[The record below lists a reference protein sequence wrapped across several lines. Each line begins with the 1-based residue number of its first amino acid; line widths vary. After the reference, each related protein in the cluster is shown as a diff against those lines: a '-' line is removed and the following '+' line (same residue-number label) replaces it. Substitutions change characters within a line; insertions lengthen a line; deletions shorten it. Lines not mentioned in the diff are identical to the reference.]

1 MPHLTTV
8 VGGNNL
14 DVTNATSMYR
24 LFWTDPSLQSV
35 DVANWDVGQ
44 VTAMRNMFYGDSKLA
59 TLDVTNWDVSQVTT
73 LSGAFESTGIQ
84 KLNVAN
90 WQTSNMVDLD
100 NAFRDMPVTTLD
112 VSKWNTSK
120 VTDFGWLFAEDYELA
135 QLDVSHFDTSKGTYF
150 WDMFRND
157 ESLTSLDLSSFD
169 TSNAT
174 DWNSDALAGLTSLE
188 KITIG
193 PEVVDFSTASLGNPA
208 VDTSNPNNMN
218 TGKWQQVDPIL
229 GGTETDPKGTTMT
242 GAQIISTQVA
252 KPTIYV
258 AQKKVAATIHFVDAN
273 GVDLFPAQTVTGE
286 SGNKLPNITIP
297 AKTNYHVVS
306 DGTVNAQFIA
316 GQANNYQV
324 VYGDDLTT
332 ATESEQATRTIDY
345 VLQGGLGQA
354 PSPQKQVVNFTRN
367 KTTDLVTG
375 AVSYDDWQADGTFA
389 AVTSPILA
397 DYQADQTNIGAVTPE
412 ATDGDQTITVTYQ
425 YIGSQ
430 TTAPIDSENQ
440 TTDSQT
446 TQEGFSSDDQIMLP
460 KTGSSMTAAP
470 ISAVITTKRVT
481 TPTAADTKPILTKST
496 AGVMLPKTSEKKQGT
511 FLTIAG
517 LALVGF
523 LAIGLWPK
531 KKQL

>member
-1 MPHLTTV
+1 MNTKVRFKLYKAGKPWMVMGIATASFVLVQGGLVQAATNVTPNVNSITQVKQTAPVARAATILESGQLGTASDAAKWDIDSQGVLTIHAGMFYAEGSRPAAWTYLGSMIKKIVIEPNVKVAAGAGNLTQYFSLLPHLTTV

-35 DVANWDVGQ
+35 DVANWQTGHVTDMSFMFYDDSALQALDVANWDVGQ
-44 VTAMRNMFYGDSKLA
+44 VTAMRNMFYGDSNLA

-135 QLDVSHFDTSKGTYF
+135 QLDASHFDISKGTYF

-229 GGTETDPKGTTMT
+229 GGTETDPKGPTLLLKMMRVKRM
-242 GAQIISTQVA
+242 GPLE
-252 KPTIYV
+252 KPLY
-258 AQKKVAATIHFVDAN
+258 
-273 GVDLFPAQTVTGE
+273 L
-286 SGNKLPNITIP
+286 
-297 AKTNYHVVS
+297 
-306 DGTVNAQFIA
+306 
-316 GQANNYQV
+316 
-324 VYGDDLTT
+324 
-332 ATESEQATRTIDY
+332 
-345 VLQGGLGQA
+345 
-354 PSPQKQVVNFTRN
+354 
-367 KTTDLVTG
+367 
-375 AVSYDDWQADGTFA
+375 
-389 AVTSPILA
+389 
-397 DYQADQTNIGAVTPE
+397 
-412 ATDGDQTITVTYQ
+412 
-425 YIGSQ
+425 
-430 TTAPIDSENQ
+430 
-440 TTDSQT
+440 
-446 TQEGFSSDDQIMLP
+446 SS
-460 KTGSSMTAAP
+460 
-470 ISAVITTKRVT
+470 
-481 TPTAADTKPILTKST
+481 
-496 AGVMLPKTSEKKQGT
+496 
-511 FLTIAG
+511 
-517 LALVGF
+517 
-523 LAIGLWPK
+523 
-531 KKQL
+531 